1 MVGDDDGGGDY
12 DIYAQKWFEPW
23 PVVSQWF
30 EHQSMHQEVVG
41 LNPSQEHASLLQ
53 AGSWPDRG
61 TCERQSMDVSL
72 FPLL

>member
-30 EHQSMHQEVVG
+30 EHQSMHQEVVD

-53 AGSWPDRG
+53 AGS
-61 TCERQSMDVSL
+61 
-72 FPLL
+72 